1 MAFDTTIDE
10 AALDALHGTTAGI
23 SMHFTFEVGLLTGD
37 PRDGG
42 VELGPDGGYA
52 RITGCDNASAAFWP
66 DVATDGQKVSVDLT
80 LADATDAFSDV
91 ATHWG
96 WFRTGET
103 DPFNWGELDA
113 DIVVDEAGPV
123 PSFNCIASFNLD
135 V

>member
-10 AALDALHGTTAGI
+10 AALDALHGPNSGV

-37 PRDGG
+37 PRNGG

-52 RITGCDNASAAFWP
+52 RITGCDNASATFWP
-66 DVATDGQKVSVDLT
+66 ANAADGQKVSADLT
-80 LADATDAFSDV
+80 PANATEAYSGT

-103 DPFNWGELDA
+103 DPFNWGELDT
-113 DIVVDEAGPV
+113 DIVVDAAGPV
-123 PSFNCIASFNLD
+123 PSFTCAISFNLD